1 MLYRYS
7 HHKKDSYQKLS
18 FLFYMTISLWLQR
31 RITGLEQHCNAAGG
45 ATCRNV
51 YQEDCH

>member
-1 MLYRYS
+1 MNTNTDAYYLF
-7 HHKKDSYQKLS
+7 Q
-18 FLFYMTISLWLQR
+18 FLQQ
-31 RITGLEQHCNAAGG
+31 ITGLEQHCNAAGG